1 MQFGKKNEKST
12 QYGVKYFFNAFRS
25 NTNINCLC
33 RGRQNGIRILFV

>member
-25 NTNINCLC
+25 NTTVQITIIS
-33 RGRQNGIRILFV
+33 NGYVYFDIV